1 MTGAGEMN
9 LPQARWATMAAFF
22 INGGAMAVWA
32 ANIPSVREQL
42 RLSETTLG
50 FALLAIAV
58 GSVGALSIAGR
69 LSARYGSRPVII
81 ATAIPTILLVPV
93 LIAAPNLPVLVLT
106 LLAFGFCL
114 SLMDVAMNAH
124 GVMVEARL
132 ERPIMSS
139 LHALWSAGSLVGA
152 GGVALLLRTGLTP
165 LTYAALAAAVLAAL
179 ALVALPRLLP
189 SALDRGAVGDD
200 RPTFVLPRGPL
211 LGIAALALLAFVAEG
226 AIADWSAVY
235 IRDALNT
242 DRGLAAGGFVA
253 FNLAMFSA
261 RLLGDPLRARFSA
274 VALLRG
280 GGVLAALGMAIALLA
295 QSPAVAFVG
304 FALTGLGLSNV
315 VPVLFSAAG
324 ALPGVSAA
332 TGVAAAAS
340 AGYAGFLIGP
350 PVIGVLAG
358 VVTLKAALLL
368 VVVFAALIAVAAGT
382 VRHARPVGAA
392 PASH

>member
-124 GVMVEARL
+124 GVMVEGRL
-132 ERPIMSS
+132 GRPIMSS

-253 FNLAMFSA
+253 FNLAMFAA

-280 GGVLAALGMAIALLA
+280 GGVLAALGMAVALLA
-295 QSPAVAFVG
+295 QSPGVAFVG

-358 VVTLKAALLL
+358 VITLKAALLL

>member
-124 GVMVEARL
+124 GVMVEGRL
-132 ERPIMSS
+132 GRPIMSS

-152 GGVALLLRTGLTP
+152 GAWRCCC
-165 LTYAALAAAVLAAL
+165 
-179 ALVALPRLLP
+179 
-189 SALDRGAVGDD
+189 
-200 RPTFVLPRGPL
+200 
-211 LGIAALALLAFVAEG
+211 
-226 AIADWSAVY
+226 
-235 IRDALNT
+235 
-242 DRGLAAGGFVA
+242 
-253 FNLAMFSA
+253 
-261 RLLGDPLRARFSA
+261 
-274 VALLRG
+274 
-280 GGVLAALGMAIALLA
+280 
-295 QSPAVAFVG
+295 
-304 FALTGLGLSNV
+304 
-315 VPVLFSAAG
+315 
-324 ALPGVSAA
+324 
-332 TGVAAAAS
+332 
-340 AGYAGFLIGP
+340 
-350 PVIGVLAG
+350 
-358 VVTLKAALLL
+358 
-368 VVVFAALIAVAAGT
+368 
-382 VRHARPVGAA
+382 A
-392 PASH
+392 PA

>member
-1 MTGAGEMN
+1 MN

-69 LSARYGSRPVII
+69 LIARYGSRPVII

-93 LIAAPNLPVLVLT
+93 LIAAPSLPVLVLT

-124 GVMVEARL
+124 GVMVEGRL
-132 ERPIMSS
+132 GRPIMSS

-253 FNLAMFSA
+253 FNLAMFAA

-280 GGVLAALGMAIALLA
+280 GGVLAALGMAVALLA

-358 VVTLKAALLL
+358 VITLKAALLL
-368 VVVFAALIAVAAGT
+368 VVAFAALIAVAAGT
-382 VRHARPVGAA
+382 VRHARSVGAA